1 MIRRAA
7 TLALLVLTGIT
18 VLIVGGFIWLRTTGT
33 EVARPLVIRV
43 LEQVTGREVTIAG
56 DFDLRLLGTPALL
69 ATDIAI
75 ANAPWASSESMIE
88 IETAEF
94 EFKLWPLIVDR
105 VFQVEWLRLTGAELH
120 LERQQQHG
128 GNWRFSQSD
137 PDVADDGQ
145 GRLLLNNVEIV
156 RSTVI
161 WSDQDTG
168 FRQTVFLDNLGWRTN
183 AETERLAVWGKGSS
197 EGLPVRLEGTIG
209 SLTNLL
215 RAGDPYPANLA
226 IEIGDISVDVNGR
239 LSESATLPDSLRV
252 SLHGPSVA
260 ALMQL
265 LPVELP
271 ALGDYRLEATL
282 INGPADEL
290 DAENMSLEIGASG
303 RPLLTAVGSA
313 RNLLGDEATL
323 NLKVSAQGSS
333 IGSLAA
339 FFGYDFPIKAAYQ
352 VEGTLVGGLSSLDLR
367 QLKGALNGPRHQVNI
382 SGAIRDLMTNRAIDV
397 EVKGSGLD
405 AFQFLPENVSGD
417 DQKAISYDL
426 QAQITGQAESG
437 YQLQISHLNFGESDV
452 GGKIAAEGL
461 ESGDLRVKANLQSN
475 LLQLDTFLERRP
487 TAQES
492 APAASD
498 RPERLFEDDPLP
510 FAALQMADGA
520 LQYHADKVL
529 TPWLAITGLNAE
541 AMLASGKLRIDP
553 FEVGI
558 AGGHVS
564 GTITIDTSTKPP
576 AVRLDTSARS
586 LQLAQL
592 LSDGALAEKLTGAIG
607 ARLDVNMTGH
617 SIRDLMSSMDGK
629 VVVVMEGGRLTDTHL
644 NLLVADLD
652 LLNVLPLLRRDKG
665 YIDVNCFVGN
675 FNIVNGKVDSDL
687 LLDTDRMTITGEGT
701 ILLDRE
707 SVNLELVPD
716 AKSKKL
722 STIAVPI
729 DIQGPLSRPV
739 VKPRTGS
746 ALGQAAIGA
755 IGGLL
760 VPFNLLASV
769 LGGEQNQGQCI
780 SALREAQAEGDPK

>member
-156 RSTVI
+156 RSRVI

-168 FRQTVFLDNLGWRTN
+168 YRQTVLLDNLGWRTN
-183 AETERLAVWGKGSS
+183 AETERLVVWGKGSS
-197 EGLPVRLEGTIG
+197 EEMPLRLDGTIG
-209 SLTNLL
+209 SLANLL
-215 RAGDPYPANLA
+215 RVGDPYPVNLT
-226 IEIGDISVDVNGR
+226 IELGDISLGVNGR
-239 LSESATLPDSLRV
+239 LSESATRPDSLRV

-260 ALMQL
+260 ALAHL

-271 ALGDYRLEATL
+271 ALGAYRLEATL

-290 DAENMSLEIGASG
+290 DAENMFLEIGTSG
-303 RPLLTAVGSA
+303 RPLLTAVGRA
-313 RNLLGDEATL
+313 RNLGDEATL
-323 NLKVSAQGSS
+323 NLRVSAQGSS

-397 EVKGSGLD
+397 QVKGSGLD

-417 DQKAISYDL
+417 DQKTISYDL

-437 YQLQISHLNFGESDV
+437 YQLQISHLNFGGSDV
-452 GGKIAAEGL
+452 RGKIAATGL
-461 ESGDLRVKANLQSN
+461 ESEDLTLKANLQSN
-475 LLQLDTFLERRP
+475 LLQLGTLLEQRP
-487 TAQES
+487 TAQEP

-498 RPERLFEDDPLP
+498 RPDRLFEDDPFP
-510 FAALQMADGA
+510 FAILQMADGA
-520 LQYHADKVL
+520 LQYRADKVL
-529 TPWLAITGLNAE
+529 TPWLPLTGLNAA

-558 AGGHVS
+558 AGGQVS
-564 GTITIDTSTKPP
+564 GTITIDTSAKPP

-592 LSDGALAEKLTGAIG
+592 LSEGALAEKLTGAIG
-607 ARLDVNMTGH
+607 ARINVNMTGH
-617 SIRDLMSSMDGK
+617 SMRDLMSSMDGK
-629 VVVVMEGGRLTDTHL
+629 VVVVMDGGRLTDTQL

-652 LLNVLPLLRRDKG
+652 LFNVLPLLRRDKG

-687 LLDTDRMTITGEGT
+687 LLDTDRMTIVGEGT

-746 ALGQAAIGA
+746 AVGQAAIGA

-760 VPFNLLASV
+760 VPLNLLASM
-769 LGGEQNQGQCI
+769 LGGGQDQGQCI
-780 SALREAQAEGDPK
+780 SALRGAQTEGDPN